1 MKNKIREIE
10 LLAPAK
16 NLHLGMEA
24 VNAGADAVYIGPE
37 KFGARLAAGNAITD
51 IEKLVKY
58 AHKFSVKVFAT
69 VNTILF
75 DGELNKAEN
84 LIWDLYNC
92 GVDAIIFQDLALLAM
107 HLPPIELHAST
118 QTNNFELERIKFFD
132 SLGIDRIILARELSL
147 TQIRDIKAQVSA
159 ELEFFVHGALCVSLS
174 GQCYLSQAIT
184 GRSANRGECSQPC
197 RSKYNLLD
205 ESGELLIKNK
215 HLLSL
220 KDLNL
225 SEYIS
230 DLIDSGINSFK
241 IEGRLKNLEYVKNVT
256 AFYRQKIDEVI
267 LNRNDLK
274 RASIGESDI
283 NFTSDLGKSFSRG
296 FTNYFI
302 ENKREKLSTFN
313 TAKSIGEDLGEVKF
327 IRKNYFRLQQSDII
341 VNNGDG
347 LCFFNS
353 NDELEGFLVND
364 VKNGM
369 IKFPKDCDIR
379 KKTHIYRN
387 YDKRF
392 TDELRNNIF
401 RKIYFDLKIFQTEK
415 YICFE
420 VIAENNVKC
429 DIKILNEFDE
439 TKEKSKYESIL
450 IKAFSKTGN
459 TIFKL
464 KNVKNEMNKLLF
476 IPISKLNLIR
486 RELLKKLEDELGNSF
501 VRKQPKEKLLR
512 NYYTDT
518 VDFSHNISNKLAE
531 KIMTD
536 LAVKVTE
543 YSPEIT
549 KNYYNKPLMICKY
562 CVRKEMDI
570 CSQKTKENTKLY
582 LENNGIRYLLEF
594 DCKKCQM
601 KIFKV

>member
-1 MKNKIREIE
+1 VKNKIREIE